1 MATKEQE
8 SSVRI
13 GKVAE
18 RLGVTTRTIRYYE
31 ELGLLGKGSDR
42 CKGAHRLYC
51 EADVIH
57 LREVM
62 RLRDLLG
69 LSLEEIITL
78 AEAEEARA
86 ALRDQWEHD
95 PSDADRLRIIDA
107 ATPLL
112 ERQLELVRAR
122 QKTLS
127 AFARELT
134 GKLSRIDAIR
144 AELEAKSGAKVP
156 DTAC

>member
-1 MATKEQE
+1 MATTEQE
-8 SSVRI
+8 SFRI

-31 ELGLLGKGSDR
+31 ELGLLGTGSDR

-51 EADVIH
+51 EGDVIH

-69 LSLEEIITL
+69 LSLEEIVAL

-95 PSDADRLRIIDA
+95 PSDAERLRIIDA
-107 ATPLL
+107 ATPLI
-112 ERQLELVRAR
+112 ERQLELVRTR

-127 AFARELT
+127 TFARELRL
-134 GKLSRIDAIR
+134 KLRQIDQIR
-144 AELEAKSGAKVP
+144 AELDGKPGTKGPE
-156 DTAC
+156 TAC